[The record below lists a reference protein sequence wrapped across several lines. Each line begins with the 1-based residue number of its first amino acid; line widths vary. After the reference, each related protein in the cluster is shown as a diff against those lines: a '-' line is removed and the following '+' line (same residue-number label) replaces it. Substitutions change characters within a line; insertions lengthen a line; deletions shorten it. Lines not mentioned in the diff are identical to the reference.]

1 MIVHSSAEK
10 PQTELPSKKAR
21 SLVPAEARENPADGL
36 SLPGKTVIR
45 ALRT

>member
-10 PQTELPSKKAR
+10 PQTELPKEAR
-21 SLVPAEARENPADGL
+21 SLVPAEARENPAGL
-36 SLPGKTVIR
+36 SLPGKTLIR